1 MKKLRKLLILDDDPH
16 YSGMLALKIRQHF
29 PELMISSCERGD
41 VSGGYDVYVLD
52 NDFAGEKC
60 GAALAEEVRA
70 RQPGAL
76 VIVLS
81 GTLELDLVK
90 RLVNCHAAGVFDKS
104 ESDDFDRMMN
114 LIEHYL
120 MNSTPATQEKT
131 DTSFKGTLTSISS
144 LLSEWNERLQL
155 ERR

>member
-1 MKKLRKLLILDDDPH
+1 MKTLRKLLNLDDDPH
-16 YSGMLALKIRQHF
+16 YSGMLALKIRQQF

-41 VSGGYDVYVLD
+41 VSAGYDIYVLD

-60 GAALAEEVRA
+60 GAGLAEQVRTI
-70 RQPGAL
+70 QPDAL

-104 ESDDFDRMMN
+104 EAADLERMVT
-114 LIEHYL
+114 LVEQFL
-120 MNSTPATQEKT
+120 MKQATKPASTRRPSLKN
-131 DTSFKGTLTSISS
+131 TLSGINT
-144 LLSEWNERLQL
+144 LLAEWNERLAL

>member
-1 MKKLRKLLILDDDPH
+1 MRSLRKLLILDDDPH
-16 YSGMLALKIRQHF
+16 YSGMLALKLRQRF
-29 PELMISSCERGD
+29 PELMISSCERTD
-41 VSGGYDVYVLD
+41 ISSGYDIYVLD

-60 GAALAEEVRA
+60 GAALAEEVRGQ
-70 RQPGAL
+70 QPNAL

-104 ESDDFDRMMN
+104 EASDLERMMTMIDYFLRQN
-114 LIEHYL
+114 TPEKQKADHASLR
-120 MNSTPATQEKT
+120 STV
-131 DTSFKGTLTSISS
+131 TSISA
-144 LLSEWNERLQL
+144 LLSEWNERLAF